1 MPVKTARNGRP
12 YHIGRDGRA
21 RFLSDADARKMGWK
35 KSSGAKKSTKTRST
49 KRRASRRR

>member
-21 RFLSDADARKMGWK
+21 RFLSDADAKRMGWK
-35 KSSGAKKSTKTRST
+35 KSAPKKSTKTRST